1 MLFVSR
7 RTRGAAVG
15 QWEAAYYKL
24 ESGYYRLVLEAK
36 AGSAAESMNV
46 AVDDLDIGP
55 CGLSELHTVTS
66 NQHGVNVATLSSTIR
81 PTLC

>member
-1 MLFVSR
+1 MDLVAVLCESQ

-24 ESGYYRLVLEAK
+24 EPGYYRLVLEAK

-55 CGLSELHTVTS
+55 CGLRKL
-66 NQHGVNVATLSSTIR
+66 NTIVIV
-81 PTLC
+81 

>member
-1 MLFVSR
+1 VFYSAFITSFTVIRVQKLFLNCLVSFVSR

-24 ESGYYRLVLEAK
+24 VPGYYRLVIEAK
-36 AGSAAESMNV
+36 AGTAAESMNV

-55 CGLSELHTVTS
+55 CGLSK
-66 NQHGVNVATLSSTIR
+66 
-81 PTLC
+81 